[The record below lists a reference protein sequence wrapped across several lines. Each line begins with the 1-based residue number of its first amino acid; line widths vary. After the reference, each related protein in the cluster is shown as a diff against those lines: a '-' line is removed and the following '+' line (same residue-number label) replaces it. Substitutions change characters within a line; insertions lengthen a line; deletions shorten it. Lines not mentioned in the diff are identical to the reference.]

1 MPANGDGPDPML
13 LVPEM
18 SRRFRALAIWCALR
32 ADGREGY
39 RAMIERCIDNAATFA
54 AWVEATPGLELMNS
68 APINMVSF
76 RLAPA
81 GMAEPER
88 DTLNR
93 AAVRAIQRGGQVF
106 VSPTVWDGHAA
117 IRAAFD
123 HFATGPEDVAALQAA
138 VATALRDLAG

>member
-1 MPANGDGPDPML
+1 M
-13 LVPEM
+13 VPEM

-32 ADGREGY
+32 ADGRAGY
-39 RAMIERCIDNAATFA
+39 RAMVERCIDNAAAFA
-54 AWVEATPGLELMNS
+54 AWVQATPGLELMNS

-81 GMAEPER
+81 GMPEAER
-88 DTLNR
+88 DVLNR
-93 AAVRAIQRGGQVF
+93 TAVRAIQAGGEVF

-123 HFATGPEDVAALQAA
+123 HFATGPEDLAVLQAE
-138 VATALRDLAG
+138 VARALRELAG